1 MGEPVAEADAL
12 EGFRGLCLVRDAVKI
27 LGEHHVFESAQVG
40 HQVELLKDEANF
52 FGAVANQVVFGEF
65 GQVHPVDDHMARG
78 QGIQA
83 AENIDQSGLAGA
95 GWPHERD
102 PFAGLD
108 VEGDA
113 VQRAQRPVL
122 LHQRFNAHL
131 RVHASPRKT
140 LAGRTLANR
149 RRGNALAMETRM
161 VMPTET
167 GYTIQRGCAATPKT
181 AFPSQM
187 EPKMPKA
194 EPMRPP
200 TMPINIASARN
211 KRTTR
216 RTEPPI
222 AFIKPTSFLR
232 SIATLLIPA
241 MPHSEGGKS
250 TMTTGPVTR
259 PLLRC

>member
-12 EGFRGLCLVRDAVKI
+12 EGFRVLAFVREAVKI
-27 LGEHHVFESAQVG
+27 LSEHHVLESAQVG
-40 HQVELLKDEANF
+40 HQVELLKDEADF
-52 FGAVANQVVFGEF
+52 FGAVTNQVVLRKF
-65 GQVHPVDDHMARG
+65 GQVPPVDDYVARG
-78 QGIQA
+78 QRIQA
-83 AENIDQSGLAGA
+83 AENIDQGGLAGA
-95 GWPHERD
+95 GWPHQRD

-161 VMPTET
+161 AMPTET
-167 GYTIQRGCAATPKT
+167 GYTIQRGCAATPQT
-181 AFPSQM
+181 AFPSQI
-187 EPKMPKA
+187 EPTMPKA
-194 EPMRPP
+194 EPIRPP
-200 TMPINIASARN
+200 TMPIRIASARN
-211 KRTTR
+211 SLTTR
-216 RTEPPI
+216 RTLPPI

-241 MPHSEGGKS
+241 MTHSEVRKS
-250 TMTTGPVTR
+250 TMTTVVVSR
-259 PLLRC
+259 PLMRL